1 MATAIP
7 ASVKYYKSQDTEH
20 SKHSLTSLQQFVIIP
35 FSNTC
40 TQKKA
45 ATKQVKTFFLC
56 LD

>member
-45 ATKQVKTFFLC
+45 ATKQVKTFF
-56 LD
+56 